1 MLALTAIISMPSMI
15 ILLALNCKPWD
26 SITVFFATL
35 DFVSD
40 LVVGTIYA
48 ARSHNMVLEAPDR
61 RFFLLMAVLAFFFT
75 GLQMLLSISGFV
87 IRVGLISESLS
98 MCFIPVHLGLC
109 AWSVVSWSRKA
120 EEGSEQVLRLKFHGH
135 FFDPV
140 IPVAAPLAI
149 LLFLQIELFF
159 KLVPFFWDKS
169 CGYIRDKERAG
180 TRKVTLQLIAFATF
194 WMVLLPSQISTALSV
209 AFGKANAE
217 DTLEV
222 GSLAVDLIDNP
233 EDAMSNQFNP
243 QDARSNQDRCHRIG
257 YVFQCVEAVPVTAV
271 QILVLWHAR
280 KTCLPVTWI
289 ELVSIVSSG
298 LNLFVLFFLR
308 ALHGLTYGSFCARM
322 CGCSS

>member
-15 ILLALNCKPWD
+15 ILLAFKPWD

-61 RFFLLMAVLAFFFT
+61 RFFLLMAVLVFFFT
-75 GLQMLLSISGFV
+75 GLQMLLSMSGFV
-87 IRVGLISESLS
+87 IRLKLISEKLS

-109 AWSVVSWSRKA
+109 AWSVVLFSQSRKA
-120 EEGSEQVLRLKFHGH
+120 EGSEQVLRLNFHGH
-135 FFDPV
+135 FFDLV
-140 IPVAAPLAI
+140 IPIAAPLAI
-149 LLFLQIELFF
+149 LLLLQTELFF
-159 KLVPFFWDKS
+159 KLVPFFWEKS
-169 CGYIRDKERAG
+169 CGYIRDTGRAR
-180 TRKVTLQLIAFATF
+180 TRKIILQLIAFATC
-194 WMVLLPSQISTALSV
+194 WMVLPFQISAALSV

-222 GSLAVDLIDNP
+222 GSLAADLIGKPKDT
-233 EDAMSNQFNP
+233 
-243 QDARSNQDRCHRIG
+243 RSNQLRCHRIG
-257 YVFQCVEAVPVTAV
+257 YLFQCVEAVPVTAV

-308 ALHGLTYGSFCARM
+308 AIHGLTYGSLCARM